1 MLLTLSYA
9 CMYWFCQIFQASL
22 LKRIISISKRCHLE
36 SNLIPLFYFI
46 LGFTVSTNSNLR
58 AMRNYTRK
66 FFYSRPK
73 QGYRLGY
80 NRYASG
86 SKGTVSPS
94 SKRTKSTG
102 VTRRT
107 DLEHTHIQTW
117 TPDPAGDRIFSP
129 VSLQPNIRGGF
140 SLCKFPGDQSFKL
153 HEQITT

>member
-1 MLLTLSYA
+1 MHVLILPNISGIITQANNQHFKALSIGA
-9 CMYWFCQIFQASL
+9 KS
-22 LKRIISISKRCHLE
+22 HTT
-36 SNLIPLFYFI
+36 FYFI
-46 LGFTVSTNSNLR
+46 LGFTVSINSNSK

-80 NRYASG
+80 NRYASR
-86 SKGTVSPS
+86 SKGTIAPS
-94 SKRTKSTG
+94 GIRTKSTG

-140 SLCKFPGDQSFKL
+140 SLCKFPSDQFFKF
-153 HEQITT
+153 H

>member
-1 MLLTLSYA
+1 MHVLILPNFSGIITHANNQHFTALS
-9 CMYWFCQIFQASL
+9 IGVKS
-22 LKRIISISKRCHLE
+22 HTT
-36 SNLIPLFYFI
+36 FYFI
-46 LGFTVSTNSNLR
+46 LGFTVSINSNSK

-86 SKGTVSPS
+86 SKGTMSPS
-94 SKRTKSTG
+94 GIRTKSTG

-140 SLCKFPGDQSFKL
+140 SLCKFPVRDSFKL
-153 HEQITT
+153 H

>member
-1 MLLTLSYA
+1 MFLTLSYA

-86 SKGTVSPS
+86 SKGTMSPS
-94 SKRTKSTG
+94 GIRTKSTG

-107 DLEHTHIQTW
+107 DPETPAVQTW
-117 TPDPAGDRIFSP
+117 TPDPAGAQIFSQ

-140 SLCKFPGDQSFKL
+140 SLCKCPVHDSFKL
-153 HEQITT
+153 HQQITT